1 MGWLVVFRAV
11 LLQVL
16 LFMITL
22 RVTNPTPLVSPT
34 TSLYLKMPL
43 SFGAVLLQY
52 TDPLQYLSLYL
63 SIYGNLIEQYFQAFH
78 GFDHLFLE

>member
-1 MGWLVVFRAV
+1 
-11 LLQVL
+11 
-16 LFMITL
+16 
-22 RVTNPTPLVSPT
+22 
-34 TSLYLKMPL
+34 MPL